1 MVNCLSLIKV
11 GVVKLMKEIKVPDT
25 AILRQEMRDPTND
38 VHREEMPG
46 MMMMMMM
53 MMMIT
58 LKRIN
63 DTVFI

>member
-1 MVNCLSLIKV
+1 LLYFLTIQNTTGEMVNCLSLIKV

-46 MMMMMMM
+46 MM
-53 MMMIT
+53 
-58 LKRIN
+58 R
-63 DTVFI
+63 